1 MPEETTFVF
10 GGGGFLGKAF
20 LENFPGAVAC
30 DSHERL
36 KKAGLLGICFDFGS
50 DQPNGL
56 PCKEGDTAV
65 VFSWR
70 GYPAAHDADP
80 VGKLS
85 LNLNSTLQLI
95 RFLAERRVGKILYAS
110 TGGAVYGDG
119 GKDPISEKKV
129 PQPIGFYGIGKATA
143 EMYVSKI
150 CREYGVKHAIFR
162 IGNAYGIGQVREN
175 LSVGLIARAI
185 LAAKTGIQL
194 EIWGDGSN
202 RRDYIHANDV
212 ASAFVAAMES
222 SNMESGIYNV
232 GSGTAYSNRQ
242 IISIV
247 GEVLGLPINV
257 EWRNA
262 RSFDVGGICLDCE
275 ALKAA
280 TGWLPRVDLKEGIL
294 EMAAALD
301 L

>member
-1 MPEETTFVF
+1 MPKERTFVF
-10 GGGGFLGKAF
+10 GGAGFLGKAF
-20 LENFPGAVAC
+20 LEKFPWGVAC

-36 KKAGLLGICFDFGS
+36 KKAGLRGICFDFGS

-119 GKDPISEKKV
+119 GKDPISEKTV

-150 CREYGVKHAIFR
+150 CREFGVKHAIFR
-162 IGNAYGIGQVREN
+162 IGNAYGIGQLREK
-175 LSVGLIARAI
+175 LSVGLIAKVI
-185 LAAKTGIQL
+185 LSAKTGVPI

-202 RRDYIHANDV
+202 QRDYIHADDV
-212 ASAFVAAMES
+212 ASAFLAAMECIA
-222 SNMESGIYNV
+222 MESGIYNV
-232 GSGTAYSNRQ
+232 GSGAAHSIRQ

-257 EWRNA
+257 EWRSA
-262 RSFDVGGICLDCE
+262 RSFDVGHICLDCR

-280 TGWLPRVDLKEGIL
+280 TGWAPRKSLQEGIL
-294 EMAAALD
+294 EMAANMD